1 LITSV
6 DPMTNT
12 FLDRTRRICLILGDD
27 AMFILA
33 SSFDLLN
40 IAIFSSACVSEMTL
54 PAGL

>member
-27 AMFILA
+27 AMSILA
-33 SSFDLLN
+33 SSFDFLN
-40 IAIFSSACVSEMTL
+40 IAIFSSACVAEMTL
-54 PAGL
+54 PAWL